1 MSTNNTPIGV
11 RVRMTALSLL
21 TLIGLA
27 VLCIVALVNLKGNL
41 LEDRKLKTRNLVE
54 VALGIVSHYHQLSTR
69 GVLPEADARLAAI
82 ATLRDL
88 RYAGTDYFFGFDT
101 NHVYFLLPTKPEF
114 EGQNKKEMKDA
125 KGTFLI
131 QELVAAAQAGG
142 GYVNYWFP
150 RSGSDIPEPKLS
162 YAALFAPWNWVVGT
176 GIYIDDVDATF
187 RRETLI
193 LGGIAMA
200 LLALIAVISWRL
212 ARGVLRQLGGEPAY
226 AAAATARIA
235 AGDLATPVVADT
247 RFSDS
252 LLMAMQRMQGR
263 LSEVFRSIDA
273 AAQLLSNNAEALS
286 TTVAEVSRAAGAQ
299 AEATAATAASIEEMT
314 VSINE
319 VSAQAQQTEV
329 NSKRTAGLADES
341 VTVIQRAAGE
351 IESMVT
357 TVGGSATQVQGLLRR
372 SREIGGIAQVIKE
385 IADQTNLLALN
396 AANEAARA
404 GEQGRGFAV
413 VADEVRKLA
422 ERTTQ
427 ATIQIANT
435 IEQIQTE
442 TSLAVTGIEAAVPQ
456 AGRSLEL
463 VREAASMLDLID
475 VQAADSLARARE
487 VANAAR
493 EQAAAAGDI
502 ARHVEQIARMAEA
515 TTATM
520 SGNADNAHQ
529 LEVMA
534 GQLRQQTGYFRT

>member
-11 RVRMTALSLL
+11 RVRMTALALL

-54 VALGIVSHYHQLSTR
+54 VALGIVSHFHQLSTR

-114 EGQNKKEMKDA
+114 EGQNKKAMKDA

-247 RFSDS
+247 RFADS

-273 AAQLLSNNAEALS
+273 AAQSLSNNAEALS
-286 TTVAEVSRAAGAQ
+286 TTAAEVSRAAGTQ
-299 AEATAATAASIEEMT
+299 AEATAATSASIEEMT

-319 VSAQAQQTEV
+319 VAAQAQQTEA
-329 NSKRTAGLADES
+329 NSRRTAGLADES
-341 VTVIQRAAGE
+341 VAVIQRAAGE

-396 AANEAARA
+396 AAIEAARA

-487 VANAAR
+487 VANAAG
-493 EQAAAAGDI
+493 EQAAAGDI

>member
-1 MSTNNTPIGV
+1 VFPKSGAQQQFPIAALCGRADTEDIRRDNHEGRWVGTDGWARYRLRRETMSTNNTPIGV

-273 AAQLLSNNAEALS
+273 AAQTLSNNAEALS
-286 TTVAEVSRAAGAQ
+286 TAAAEVSRAGRRAGRGDRRDGCVDRGNDGQHQRGLRAGTADRGQFEAHRRPGRRERYRHPARGRRDRVDGDDGGGLGDAGA
-299 AEATAATAASIEEMT
+299 
-314 VSINE
+314 
-319 VSAQAQQTEV
+319 
-329 NSKRTAGLADES
+329 G
-341 VTVIQRAAGE
+341 
-351 IESMVT
+351 
-357 TVGGSATQVQGLLRR
+357 
-372 SREIGGIAQVIKE
+372 
-385 IADQTNLLALN
+385 
-396 AANEAARA
+396 
-404 GEQGRGFAV
+404 
-413 VADEVRKLA
+413 
-422 ERTTQ
+422 
-427 ATIQIANT
+427 
-435 IEQIQTE
+435 
-442 TSLAVTGIEAAVPQ
+442 
-456 AGRSLEL
+456 
-463 VREAASMLDLID
+463 
-475 VQAADSLARARE
+475 
-487 VANAAR
+487 
-493 EQAAAAGDI
+493 AAAALAGDRRHRAGDQGDRRPDQPVGAQRGDRSGTCRRTGAWFCRRCRRGAQTRRTDDAGDDPDREHDRADSDGDQPSPSPASRPPCRRPAAASKWS
-502 ARHVEQIARMAEA
+502 ARRPRCSI
-515 TTATM
+515 
-520 SGNADNAHQ
+520 
-529 LEVMA
+529 
-534 GQLRQQTGYFRT
+534 

>member
-11 RVRMTALSLL
+11 RVRMTALALL

-54 VALGIVSHYHQLSTR
+54 VALGIVSHFHQLSTR

-114 EGQNKKEMKDA
+114 EGQNKKAMKDA

-247 RFSDS
+247 RFADS

-273 AAQLLSNNAEALS
+273 AAQSLSNNAEALS
-286 TTVAEVSRAAGAQ
+286 TTAAEVSRAAGTQ
-299 AEATAATAASIEEMT
+299 AEATAATSASIEEMT

-319 VSAQAQQTEV
+319 VAAQAQQTEA
-329 NSKRTAGLADES
+329 NSRRTAGLADES
-341 VTVIQRAAGE
+341 VAVIQRAAGE

-396 AANEAARA
+396 AAIEAARA

-487 VANAAR
+487 VANAAG

>member
-1 MSTNNTPIGV
+1 VFPKSDAQQQFPIAELCGRADTEDIRRDNHDRRWVGTDGWARYRLRRETMSTNNTPIGV

-54 VALGIVSHYHQLSTR
+54 VALGIVSHFHQLSTR

-235 AGDLATPVVADT
+235 AGDLATPVIADT

-286 TTVAEVSRAAGAQ
+286 TTAAEVSRAAGAQ

-357 TVGGSATQVQGLLRR
+357 TVGGSATQVQGAAAALAGDRRHRAGDQGDRRPDQPVGAQRGDRSGTCRRTGAWFLPSLPTRCGNSPNGRRRRR
-372 SREIGGIAQVIKE
+372 SRS
-385 IADQTNLLALN
+385 
-396 AANEAARA
+396 
-404 GEQGRGFAV
+404 
-413 VADEVRKLA
+413 
-422 ERTTQ
+422 RT
-427 ATIQIANT
+427 
-435 IEQIQTE
+435 
-442 TSLAVTGIEAAVPQ
+442 
-456 AGRSLEL
+456 RSS
-463 VREAASMLDLID
+463 RFRRRPASPSPASRPPCRRPAAASNW
-475 VQAADSLARARE
+475 SARRP
-487 VANAAR
+487 R
-493 EQAAAAGDI
+493 CSI
-502 ARHVEQIARMAEA
+502 
-515 TTATM
+515 
-520 SGNADNAHQ
+520 
-529 LEVMA
+529 
-534 GQLRQQTGYFRT
+534 